1 LTEAKRA
8 GGGGGAGEPKGG
20 RIDGQILDVLEF
32 VQGRVG
38 NLFITILNV
47 FFIVLAG
54 SRTHLGSCV
63 SPKKT
68 FFSYLK

>member
-20 RIDGQILDVLEF
+20 RIEGQILDVLEF

-47 FFIVLAG
+47 FFVVLAG
-54 SRTHLGSCV
+54 SRTHPGSCV